1 MKKIGHGAEAIVYQ
15 SGSLVIKERP
25 HKSYRHPALEA
36 EIRSKRTRIEARLME
51 KARIKGANAPRVI
64 RANEAAG
71 VIEYEFVEGERMRDA
86 LTARNSAKWCCEAG
100 KQVRVLHSANIIHGD
115 LTTSNFIVSRSNLWV
130 IDFGLSYS
138 SHRIEDKA
146 TDLHVFKEALASTH
160 SRFWRTAW
168 KSFLVGYR
176 GDRAVLTRLSDLE
189 ARGRYKKVKRKKTRA
204 R

>member
-1 MKKIGHGAEAIVYQ
+1 MKKIGHGAEAVVYQ
-15 SGSLVIKERP
+15 SADRVIKERP
-25 HKSYRHPALEA
+25 HKSYRHPVLEA

-51 KARIKGANAPRVI
+51 KARIKGANAPRVLK
-64 RANEAAG
+64 ADGAAG
-71 VIEYEFVEGERMRDA
+71 VIEYEFVEGKRMRDA
-86 LTARNSAKWCCEAG
+86 LTSRNSAKWCCEAG

-115 LTTSNFIVSRSNLWV
+115 LTTSNFIVSRSTLWV

-160 SRFWRTAW
+160 SRFWRPAW

-176 GDRAVLTRLSDLE
+176 GEREVLNRLLSLE
-189 ARGRYKKVKRKKTRA
+189 ARGRYKKAKRKKMRA
-204 R
+204 K